1 MCISCVILNQT
12 DTGFVI
18 NTMCPEPDTM
28 LALYFRHVYVVTM
41 SLWDGSF
48 YFYFSFLRQGLTWVC
63 NPNWPGIYSNS
74 LVSSLLNVRVTGK
87 SNHTRLQRT
96 SISAILVC
104 VCMWRGL
111 HTKVHMWEEIKRQ
124 QLFLKQKTTFKSQF
138 SPSTMSSRSWTQV
151 SSSHSKTFLPAKP
164 CHQP

>member
-1 MCISCVILNQT
+1 MCISCIILNQT

-18 NTMCPEPDTM
+18 NITCPEPDTM

-74 LVSSLLNVRVTGK
+74 LASSLLNVRVTGK

-104 VCMWRGL
+104 VCEGGYILRCTCG
-111 HTKVHMWEEIKRQ
+111 KKSKDNNF
-124 QLFLKQKTTFKSQF
+124 FLKQKTTFKSQF
-138 SPSTMSSRSWTQV
+138 SPSTMSSRSWTQGV
-151 SSSHSKTFLPAKP
+151 KLT
-164 CHQP
+164 